1 MEAHGQSI
9 VSLLSGE
16 RRFIIP
22 YYQRSY
28 VWGVPQWERF
38 LEDMEDVSISGRPY
52 FLGSVILKQVRTPSS
67 ETVGNQ
73 RLVIDGQQR
82 LTTLAVFFK
91 VLSLVK
97 GRPETFAQM
106 FLNQLDAEG
115 ERVECKISHNR
126 IDRPFFDLVIG
137 LDRADSLLTYDA
149 GEYRD
154 ADGGKVSDP
163 NRVLL
168 LYHFLLSRLRNNPDR
183 FSHRLPSLVQ
193 MVSIDLSPD
202 DDEQRIFDTVNSLGV
217 ELTTTELL
225 KNYLFS
231 EGNSEEFERWWVPA
245 FESDGRARAYWN
257 TEVVSGVKRPRL
269 IDLFFHA
276 FFMVKIHDCEP
287 AVTSE
292 ERQRFLRSDGLFL
305 SYREYVRTHLGGDP
319 AALIPEIHSAALA
332 FRRFFD
338 PAVRYRGISGDDV
351 SDRVNEMI
359 FSLDKAVLIPYVL
372 FLLTHS
378 EPSEIDGIFR
388 SLESYVMRRVV
399 CKSDGRGYNR
409 LFSDMLLT
417 NKVLTA
423 DGFAEYIG
431 RREDKLLAM
440 PDDSELLEAVCGEYR
455 INSQNTGILYMLET
469 GITPSVSATQVR
481 GISGYS
487 LEHLMPKAWRYTWG
501 TDGLSDETVSERDR
515 LLWRLGNLAIL
526 PSRLNSS
533 VSNARWEGKVSGNGS
548 GKGLREC
555 AGGLSTLRKY
565 LDLPYWNE
573 DTMKERAKDLYALM
587 VRVWP
592 DNIRKHQ
599 NK

>member
-28 VWGVPQWERF
+28 VWGMPQWERF
-38 LEDMEDVSISGRPY
+38 LEDMEDVSRSGRPY
-52 FLGSVILKQVRTPSS
+52 FLGSVILKQVQTPSS
-67 ETVGNQ
+67 ETIGNQ

-82 LTTLAVFFK
+82 LTTLAIFFK

-97 GRPETFAQM
+97 GRPEIFGQM
-106 FLNQLDAEG
+106 FLNQLDDGG
-115 ERVECKISHNR
+115 EKVECKISHNR

-137 LDRADSLLTYDA
+137 LDRPDTLLTYDS
-149 GEYRD
+149 GEYLG
-154 ADGGKVSDP
+154 ADGGKVVNP

-168 LYHFLLSRLRNNPDR
+168 LYHFLLSKLKENTDR

-193 MVSIDLSPD
+193 LVSIDLSQD
-202 DDEQRIFDTVNSLGV
+202 EDEQRIFDTVNSLGV

-231 EGNSEEFERWWVPA
+231 EGNSAEFERWWVPA
-245 FESDGRARAYWN
+245 FESDSRVRDYWN
-257 TEVVSGVKRPRL
+257 TEVISGVKRTRL

-276 FFMVKIHDCEP
+276 FFMVKIHDGVP

-319 AALIPEIHSAALA
+319 AALIPEIYHAALT

-338 PAVRYRGISGDDV
+338 PSVRYRGISGDNA

-372 FLLTHS
+372 YLLTYS
-378 EPSEIDGIFR
+378 EPSEIDGVFR
-388 SLESYVMRRVV
+388 LLESYVMRRIV

-423 DGFAEYIG
+423 DAFAEYIG

-440 PDDSELLEAVCGEYR
+440 PDDAELLEAVCGEYR
-455 INSQNTGILYMLET
+455 INRQNTGILYMLET
-469 GITPSVSATQVR
+469 AIAPSISATQVK
-481 GISGYS
+481 GITGYS
-487 LEHLMPKAWRYTWG
+487 LEHLMPRSWRFTWG
-501 TDGLSDETVSERDR
+501 DDGLSEEEVSERDR

-526 PSRLNSS
+526 PFRLNSS
-533 VSNARWEGKVSGNGS
+533 VSNDRWEIKVSGNGNS
-548 GKGLREC
+548 KGLREC
-555 AGGLSTLRKY
+555 AGGLYTLRKY
-565 LDLPYWNE
+565 LDLPSWNE
-573 DTMKERAKDLYALM
+573 EAIKERARDLYASM
-587 VRVWP
+587 AKVWP
-592 DNIRKHQ
+592 DIIRKHQ